1 MATIAVWT
9 KIEEDDAVEALRD
22 AGEKLEAANGAITLD
37 FSSVHRISAGVVRA
51 MEELANQ
58 AEEKGVKVALRGV
71 NVDVYKVLKLV
82 KLSGRFTFV

>member
-9 KIEEDDAVEALRD
+9 KIEEDDAIEALREAEAKLD
-22 AGEKLEAANGAITLD
+22 ASNGDITLD
-37 FSSVHRISAGVVRA
+37 FSSVHRINAGVVRA
-51 MEELANQ
+51 MEELVNR
-58 AEEKGVKVALRGV
+58 AEDKGVKVALRGV